1 MQWEIHH
8 NLEQHL
14 HMQAEQDAAMYDE
27 SADPDDCVEWWQ
39 QVLLSQ
45 NDNNGSCSTDNQHNA
60 AEGSTTCT
68 IHTHTIHSEQQVS
81 DEQTREHAL
90 RRRTRTHAAW
100 TETARDAMLY
110 HLQGTVDN
118 PIDLEEH
125 ANCTNA
131 PT

>member
-1 MQWEIHH
+1 MTEKAIPTGAGTGAATHVARQV
-8 NLEQHL
+8 EQV
-14 HMQAEQDAAMYDE
+14 D
-27 SADPDDCVEWWQ
+27 
-39 QVLLSQ
+39 
-45 NDNNGSCSTDNQHNA
+45 
-60 AEGSTTCT
+60 
-68 IHTHTIHSEQQVS
+68 
-81 DEQTREHAL
+81 DEQTREHVL

-100 TETARDAMLY
+100 TETARNTMLY

>member
-1 MQWEIHH
+1 
-8 NLEQHL
+8 
-14 HMQAEQDAAMYDE
+14 MQAEQDAAMYDE

-45 NDNNGSCSTDNQHNA
+45 DDNNGSCSTDNQHTT
-60 AEGSTTCT
+60 AEGSASCT
-68 IHTHTIHSEQQVS
+68 IPVDSTNSAQQVN
-81 DEQTREHAL
+81 DEQTRDQAL

-100 TETARDAMLY
+100 TETARNAMLH

>member
-1 MQWEIHH
+1 MV
-8 NLEQHL
+8 
-14 HMQAEQDAAMYDE
+14 AT
-27 SADPDDCVEWWQ
+27 ST
-39 QVLLSQ
+39 LLSQ
-45 NDNNGSCSTDNQHNA
+45 NDNYHDNNINNQHAA
-60 AEGSTTCT
+60 AEGSASCT
-68 IHTHTIHSEQQVS
+68 IPADTSSSTQQVD
-81 DEQTREHAL
+81 DEQTREHVL

-100 TETARDAMLY
+100 TETARNTMLY